1 MLRTT
6 LLAAVALLLLFS
18 SRPLQA
24 ADWPQWRGPSREG
37 VSTETGLL
45 KQWPED
51 GPPVVWQVEHVGVG
65 YSSIAVKDGR
75 IYTQGDLD
83 GVEHVICLDEKTG
96 RVIWSEQPEPAKAA
110 LDERVAK
117 EFERLDKNADG
128 KLDELEALAG
138 LGTNVNNADR
148 AATDNSADKEKL
160 AAQRAALLLSL
171 DANGNGQLDFDEVS
185 RYLSNDFANIDRAYN
200 DGEADAAI
208 LAASRT
214 AALLKSLDKDGD
226 QKISRDEARGT
237 ALDRPFNRADK
248 RPEGQNQGD
257 QLLTAEE
264 ITEYLKSSEKGKD
277 GLLSREEL
285 ATYYLQ
291 RYPGRDGTLTKAE
304 LRGHY
309 GGLRDGMGD
318 GPRGTPTVEGDR
330 VYSEGGTGDL
340 TCFDAKTG
348 KTIWH
353 VGLSKDLGGGR
364 PGWGYSESPLIE
376 GNLLIVTPGGNQ
388 GTVAALDKMTG
399 EVVWRSAS
407 VTEGA
412 HYASPVVA
420 DLAGERQFVIFAR
433 SNVFGVRASDG
444 EKLWSYGRA
453 NNGTA
458 NCATPL
464 VYKDHVF
471 ASSDYGTGGGLVRI
485 SAGSDA
491 QRADEVYFEQKMRN
505 HHGGIVRVGDYM
517 YGYGS
522 ALMCMNFLTGE
533 VAWSDRSVG
542 KGSLTY
548 ADGMLYVLSEGN
560 QVGLVEA
567 TPEEYREHGR
577 FKIESQGRPSWAH
590 PVVANGRFYIR
601 NQQRL
606 TAYDVKAK

>member
-1 MLRTT
+1 MLRKT
-6 LLAAVALLLLFS
+6 LLAAVALVPFVS
-18 SRPLQA
+18 SPLIHA
-24 ADWPQWRGPSREG
+24 ADWPQWRGPNREG
-37 VSTETGLL
+37 VSAETGLL
-45 KQWPED
+45 KEWPED
-51 GPPVVWQVEHVGVG
+51 GPPVVWQIEDVGVG
-65 YSSIAVKDGR
+65 YSSIAVVGDR

-96 RVIWSEQPEPAKAA
+96 RVLWAEQPAPAKAA
-110 LDERVAK
+110 LDQRVAQ

-128 KLDELEALAG
+128 QIDELEALAG
-138 LGTNVNNADR
+138 LGTNFNNADR
-148 AATDNSADKEKL
+148 AASDNSSDNEKL

-171 DANGNGQLDFDEVS
+171 DANGNGQLEFDEVS
-185 RYLSNDFANIDRAYN
+185 RYLGNDFANIDRPDN
-200 DGEADAAI
+200 DADAEK
-208 LAASRT
+208 LAAART
-214 AALLKSLDKDGD
+214 AGFLKSLDKDGD
-226 QKISRDEARGT
+226 QKISRDEARGS

-248 RPEGQNQGD
+248 RPEGENKGD

-264 ITEYLKSSEKGKD
+264 ISEYLASSEKGKD
-277 GLLSREEL
+277 GRLAREEL
-285 ATYYLQ
+285 ANYYLQ
-291 RYPGRDGTLTKAE
+291 RYPGRDGTLTKTE
-304 LRGHY
+304 LRGYY
-309 GGLRDGMGD
+309 GGLRDGQGD

-330 VYSEGGTGDL
+330 VYAEGGLGDL
-340 TCFDAKTG
+340 TCFSAKTG
-348 KTIWH
+348 ATIWH
-353 VGLSKDLGGGR
+353 VNLSKDLGGGR

-399 EVVWRSAS
+399 EDVWRSAS

-412 HYASPVVA
+412 QYASPIVA

-433 SNVFGVRASDG
+433 NNVFGVRASDG
-444 EKLWSYGRA
+444 QHLWSYSRA

-464 VYKDHVF
+464 AYKDHVF
-471 ASSDYGTGGGLVRI
+471 ASSDYGTGGGLIRI
-485 SAGSDA
+485 SPSGDG

-533 VAWSDRSVG
+533 TAWANRSVG
-542 KGSLTY
+542 KGSLTC

-577 FKIESQGRPSWAH
+577 FRIESQGRPSWAH

-606 TAYDVKAK
+606 TAYDVRAQ